1 MPTPF
6 VTTTFA
12 VLTMLNS
19 AGQLAPVDK
28 ALLPAGI
35 NGPIQ
40 FNAEACAM
48 LRGKMENP
56 EKYVCQIFTSPG
68 EINLTYQAPGFVK
81 DAEKKTELTPEPPKP
96 EPAKESPRSKLG
108 SEAIESKKNGVQV
121 GKLTAPEVKE
131 PEQAPK
137 PKRVAQRPRR
147 DEQAMFEG
155 NPLAMLFNW

>member
-1 MPTPF
+1 VPTQF

-12 VLTMLNS
+12 VLTALNN

-28 ALLPAGI
+28 ALLPAGV

-40 FNAEACAM
+40 FNAEACAL

-96 EPAKESPRSKLG
+96 EPAK
-108 SEAIESKKNGVQV
+108 SEAIESKKSDVQV
-121 GKLTAPEVKE
+121 GKLE
-131 PEQAPK
+131 PAQQAPK
-137 PKRVAQRPRR
+137 PKKVAQRPR
-147 DEQAMFEG
+147 DEQQAMFEG